1 MTALVITT
9 RKGLKLPEIDADVK
23 VLSPPFPSWG
33 SDPES
38 GIKLSVFRMPTD
50 HLVAVPVPSRAG
62 SGFKPNK
69 EGIILHAS
77 IGWYMPFSKCVKPVS
92 GLNVPSAVLRGILL
106 DYYYVAHEKIPQLN
120 LRIETLKSR
129 IRQLEADLREER
141 RIAMNALEVASSMRS
156 LAAAIAS
163 LREGSEQLL
172 NASGD
177 IQVLLLRVEE
187 LRSLIGRGFEDLRRE
202 LNLLKEEVAEA
213 KRLLERGDV
222 KGAREA
228 LESIEERVE
237 RVGETL
243 PSWASDNPWL
253 ELIARSRR
261 SA

>member
-1 MTALVITT
+1 MAATIITT
-9 RKGLKLPEIDADVK
+9 VKSQKLPNVDGEVK
-23 VLSPPFPSWG
+23 VLSPPFPAWG
-33 SDPES
+33 SDLT
-38 GIKLSVFRMPTD
+38 GDITLSVFRMPTE
-50 HLVAVPVPSRAG
+50 HIVAVPVPTWAYS
-62 SGFKPNK
+62 K
-69 EGIILHAS
+69 ESDEKRIILHMTGA
-77 IGWYMPFSKCVKPVS
+77 WFRPYRKAVKVVS
-92 GLNVPSAVLRGILL
+92 GKEGPSAILRGILL

-156 LAAAIAS
+156 LAAAIAN

-187 LRSLIGRGFEDLRRE
+187 LRSLIGRGFEDLKRE